1 METIYKTPEGRA
13 AVLALYDREL
23 ARLELGVESRFVDT
37 RFGRTHLLVAG
48 PQDAPPLVIV
58 HGANGSALP
67 MAQTMGRLA
76 AQQRCVFVDVPGE
89 PNRSSETRLLKSEDS
104 LGQWMEDVLDALG
117 YERVA
122 MLGMSGGGYAVLK
135 SCARI
140 PERLSRVVL
149 MVPEGFARA
158 PVLRFLGSVMWPL
171 VRYRLSPTSA
181 NVRRVLA
188 AMAAMPG
195 SEIPDSAVAW
205 MSLVMSHVKSM
216 VNLGPLFSAEDL
228 AGLRA
233 PVLLVVAG
241 RDVVFPGDRVAE
253 RARRVIPNLR
263 DVIVLPEAGHSHPEL
278 VSDAVMS
285 RIASFLAED
294 VHG

>member
-1 METIYKTPEGRA
+1 METIYKTPAGRA

-23 ARLELGVESRFVDT
+23 SRLELRVDSRFVNT

-48 PQDAPPLVIV
+48 PEDAPPLVVV

-67 MAQTMGRLA
+67 MAQALGRLA
-76 AQQRCVFVDVPGE
+76 EQQRCVFVDVPGE
-89 PNRSSETRLLKSEDS
+89 PNRSSETRLLKSEES
-104 LGQWMEDVLDALG
+104 LGRWMEDVLAGLG
-117 YERVA
+117 LERVA

-135 SCARI
+135 CCAVM

-181 NVRRVLA
+181 NVRRFLA
-188 AMAAMPG
+188 AMAAVPDA
-195 SEIPDSAVAW
+195 EVPDSAVEW
-205 MSLVMSHVKSM
+205 MGVVMNHVESM
-216 VNLGPLFSAEDL
+216 VNLGPLFSAEEL

-233 PVLLVVAG
+233 PVLLVVGG
-241 RDVVFPGDRVAE
+241 RDVVFPGDRIAR
-253 RARRVIPNLR
+253 RARAVIRNLR
-263 DVIVLPEAGHSHPEL
+263 DVIVLPEAGHSHPDL
-278 VSDAVMS
+278 ASDAVLS

-294 VHG
+294 MPR

>member
-1 METIYKTPEGRA
+1 METIYKSPEGRA

-23 ARLELGVESRFVDT
+23 ARLKLAVDSRFVST

-48 PQDAPPLVIV
+48 PEDALPLVVV

-67 MAQTMGRLA
+67 MAEALGKLA
-76 AQQRCVFVDVPGE
+76 ERQRCVFVDVPGE

-104 LGQWMEDVLDALG
+104 LGRWMEDVLDALG
-117 YERVA
+117 LERVA

-135 SCARI
+135 CCAVI

-181 NVRRVLA
+181 NVRRFLA
-188 AMAAMPG
+188 AMTALPA
-195 SEIPDSAVAW
+195 SEVPDSAVEW
-205 MSLVMSHVKSM
+205 MGVVMNHVKSM

-233 PVLLVVAG
+233 PVLLVVGG
-241 RDVVFPGDRVAE
+241 RDVVFPGDRVAQ
-253 RARRVIPNLR
+253 RARTVIRNLR
-263 DVIVLPEAGHSHPEL
+263 DVIVLPEAGHSHPDL
-278 VSDAVMS
+278 VGDTVTS

-294 VHG
+294 MPR